1 MPCAPLNSQS
11 HTGHRSCLP
20 GGAGSARAISSR
32 SPAFFFF
39 FWRVGVSLRGA
50 EARRALPRALERLAA
65 GAAATFGRRRARD
78 RAFRDAAIRD
88 RRLRRPGTPEPP
100 SLRVSSTLR
109 LPGRFLFFFFRRL
122 RSPRDFFPGRQPRVR
137 PGARGGGRGGHG
149 PRAAVRAVEPPVV
162 PRADVQDV
170 PVPEHVRGRD
180 GVPVEPERH
189 RGRVARQAEVCDDRV
204 RERSARSRARTSR
217 GAVPHAEVLRRAP
230 FDRHQTRVDVEAQ
243 TRRVSEIRLVSQIRR
258 KVGRR
263 RGCRRGHRMRPVPMT
278 FHVRVPEAEKT
289 PPRSHAPDAARPH
302 SPRALRGRCG
312 TPIPAHRRKRRDAK
326 KPKEAKKK

>member
-1 MPCAPLNSQS
+1 M
-11 HTGHRSCLP
+11 
-20 GGAGSARAISSR
+20 
-32 SPAFFFF
+32 
-39 FWRVGVSLRGA
+39 
-50 EARRALPRALERLAA
+50 
-65 GAAATFGRRRARD
+65 
-78 RAFRDAAIRD
+78 
-88 RRLRRPGTPEPP
+88 
-100 SLRVSSTLR
+100 
-109 LPGRFLFFFFRRL
+109 
-122 RSPRDFFPGRQPRVR
+122 
-137 PGARGGGRGGHG
+137 
-149 PRAAVRAVEPPVV
+149 RAVEPPVV

>member
-1 MPCAPLNSQS
+1 M
-11 HTGHRSCLP
+11 
-20 GGAGSARAISSR
+20 
-32 SPAFFFF
+32 
-39 FWRVGVSLRGA
+39 
-50 EARRALPRALERLAA
+50 
-65 GAAATFGRRRARD
+65 
-78 RAFRDAAIRD
+78 
-88 RRLRRPGTPEPP
+88 
-100 SLRVSSTLR
+100 
-109 LPGRFLFFFFRRL
+109 
-122 RSPRDFFPGRQPRVR
+122 
-137 PGARGGGRGGHG
+137 
-149 PRAAVRAVEPPVV
+149 RAVDPPVV

-243 TRRVSEIRLVSQIRR
+243 TRRVSEIRLVSEIRP

-263 RGCRRGHRMRPVPMT
+263 RGCRRGHRTRPVPVT

-302 SPRALRGRCG
+302 SPRALRGRLWNAY
-312 TPIPAHRRKRRDAK
+312 PAHRRNDETPKSQKELEGDERSSVFVFEEKITTTLRGMILRDA
-326 KPKEAKKK
+326 PLTRARSARRPRRVDSARARISRTRGRTGTDGVSRTLNIS